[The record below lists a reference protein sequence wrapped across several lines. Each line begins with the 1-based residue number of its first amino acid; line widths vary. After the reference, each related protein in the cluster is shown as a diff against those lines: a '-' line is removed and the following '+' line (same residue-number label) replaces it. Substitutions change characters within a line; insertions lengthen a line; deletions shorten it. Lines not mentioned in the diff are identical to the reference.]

1 MLASPGVDLRRE
13 DVSSAAHGSSLGFFS
28 ADGVPF
34 CITYRTRDRQT
45 DGQTEK
51 HTDTGRDGHT
61 HTHTHTYIDTNQI
74 QLGGGSAGG
83 RANER
88 NKKKKRKRNT
98 HPLCDPP

>member
-1 MLASPGVDLRRE
+1 MGRKRVGGRTSSTSGSILMFGSMLRTRSWIERRMLASPGVDLRRE

-61 HTHTHTYIDTNQI
+61 HTHIYI
-74 QLGGGSAGG
+74 
-83 RANER
+83 
-88 NKKKKRKRNT
+88 
-98 HPLCDPP
+98 